1 MLNTRVEWYSDFWK
15 RCSILFSLSGIFL
28 RVWVQFQKIGKF
40 GRARARRK
48 RGKVFIFKPWTLNE
62 CFFSQTLRI
71 ASYYFKAHKN
81 TGKSTKIHSF
91 KALALDGSTNIFSCL
106 IATMRYKMDGVC
118 CTLYRIHDHGDMTP
132 TDTHRW
138 RRYLK
143 HTKRD
148 SQSVQMPRLKGQ
160 CDEIFLPRQA

>member
-40 GRARARRK
+40 GRAQARRL

-62 CFFSQTLRI
+62 CFFSQTLQI

-106 IATMRYKMDGVC
+106 IATTVWDTKWTAFVVH
-118 CTLYRIHDHGDMTP
+118 CTGYTIMATWRRRIHIDDAAI
-132 TDTHRW
+132 
-138 RRYLK
+138 L
-143 HTKRD
+143 
-148 SQSVQMPRLKGQ
+148 S
-160 CDEIFLPRQA
+160 I